1 MEKKALGRGLEAL
14 LPKGNIFTARPS
26 LTGGEGVGQDI
37 PMHQIRPNRFQPRE
51 DFSEDSLAP
60 LADSLR
66 QNGMLQPVVVR
77 QMGDG
82 GYELVAGERRFRA
95 AKLAGWQR
103 VQAIVRNCS
112 DEEAMVLALE
122 ENLQRSD
129 LNPMETARAY
139 HRLMNEFGLTQDT
152 VAKRLGRERS
162 TVANIL
168 RLVQLAHEVQKW
180 VEAGTLSAG
189 HAKVLLGCAK
199 DDQVA
204 LARQIVDGQLSVRQA
219 ERLAARAGKR
229 SRATRRPS
237 DTSIY
242 VSIEERLR
250 RQLGTRVSI
259 TRGRKAGKIVVHFFS
274 AEDLDRLVEMMLA

>member
-14 LPKGNIFTARPS
+14 LPKGNTFTARPS
-26 LTGGEGVGQDI
+26 PTGGEDVGQDI
-37 PMHQIRPNRFQPRE
+37 PVHQIRPNRFQPRE
-51 DFSEDSLAP
+51 DFSEDSLAQ
-60 LADSLR
+60 LTDSLR

-77 QMGDG
+77 RMGDG

-95 AKLAGWQR
+95 AELAGWQR
-103 VQAIVRNCS
+103 VPAIVRNCS

-152 VAKRLGRERS
+152 MAKRLGRDRS

-168 RLVQLAHEVQKW
+168 RLVQLAHEVQRW

-219 ERLAARAGKR
+219 ERLAGRAGKR
-229 SRATRRPS
+229 SRPTRQAIN
-237 DTSIY
+237 TSIY